1 MSNIIQFPMPEF
13 TPTPITPE
21 AMMDFALAW
30 DIDTE
35 EELIALNEWM
45 VKLIQALNDL
55 DQNRDTTQTLYQQG
69 TMRFPNKPFNIND
82 LQKGNW

>member
-13 TPTPITPE
+13 TPTPITPD

-35 EELIALNEWM
+35 EELMTLNVWM
-45 VKLIQALNDL
+45 VELAQLLNDCDL
-55 DQNRDTTQTLYQQG
+55 D
-69 TMRFPNKPFNIND
+69 
-82 LQKGNW
+82 

>member
-35 EELIALNEWM
+35 EELMVLNVWM
-45 VKLIQALNDL
+45 VELARALNDL
-55 DQNRDTTQTLYQQG
+55 D
-69 TMRFPNKPFNIND
+69 
-82 LQKGNW
+82 

>member
-13 TPTPITPE
+13 TPTPITPD

-35 EELIALNEWM
+35 EELMTLNVWM
-45 VKLIQALNDL
+45 VELAQALNDL
-55 DQNRDTTQTLYQQG
+55 DEVE
-69 TMRFPNKPFNIND
+69 
-82 LQKGNW
+82 

>member
-35 EELIALNEWM
+35 EELTMLNEWM

-55 DQNRDTTQTLYQQG
+55 D
-69 TMRFPNKPFNIND
+69 
-82 LQKGNW
+82 